1 MLLLIP
7 PQLPPAEA
15 SVMTYSLTGLQEL
28 APDRHM
34 NQEPSMTS
42 VTAHASIKS

>member
-28 APDRHM
+28 GPDRLL
-34 NQEPSMTS
+34 NQEPSVTS
-42 VTAHASIKS
+42 GTARASIKS